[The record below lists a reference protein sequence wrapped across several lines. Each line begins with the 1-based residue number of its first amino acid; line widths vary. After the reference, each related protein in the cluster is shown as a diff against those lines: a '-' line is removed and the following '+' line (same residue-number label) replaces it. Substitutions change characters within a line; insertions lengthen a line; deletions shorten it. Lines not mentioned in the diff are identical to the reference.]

1 MPASTSDGEPNG
13 RTKVLL
19 ETGSRSWPRLPHE
32 EAQVRGR
39 TVTAASGSLAPAR
52 LGVSTLSDISPTTE
66 PVWLWSFIRFRKF
79 QIPVN
84 LLPPFRPP
92 GHPTRQ
98 AVGLPRVPPP
108 CRLPEPSSPLG
119 VPVTV

>member
-19 ETGSRSWPRLPHE
+19 ETGSHRWPRLPHE

-39 TVTAASGSLAPAR
+39 TVRVASGSLAPAR
-52 LGVSTLSDISPTTE
+52 LGVSTLLDISPTTE

-84 LLPPFRPP
+84 LLPPSAPLAIPR
-92 GHPTRQ
+92 
-98 AVGLPRVPPP
+98 GLPLVPPP
-108 CRLPEPSSPLG
+108 CRLPEPSSLLG
-119 VPVTV
+119 VPVAA